1 MDIFTGTRFRSY
13 SSMSNRRGPKGVLD
27 SSGK

>member
-1 MDIFTGTRFRSY
+1 MDIITSGTRFRSY
-13 SSMSNRRGPKGVLD
+13 SMSNRRGPKGVLD